1 MLKQINN
8 LNCNVEMNFSRTP
21 TIASLV
27 CMSKFVCVCVYV
39 SVCNVLLSFS
49 YLAHGFLP
57 H

>member
-27 CMSKFVCVCVYV
+27 CMSKFVCVCVCV